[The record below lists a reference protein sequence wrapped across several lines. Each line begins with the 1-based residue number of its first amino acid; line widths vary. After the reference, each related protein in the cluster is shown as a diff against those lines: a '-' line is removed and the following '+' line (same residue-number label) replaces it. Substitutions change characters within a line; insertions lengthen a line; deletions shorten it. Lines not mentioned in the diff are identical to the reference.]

1 MWVTTSLKVNRLFL
15 YYTQCVTAIHNKPRL
30 FAKPLNKAENVMRLM
45 KYLRSWQN
53 INPLITQWI
62 VRNKKPKK
70 AVDAIALLPES
81 EYKKAL
87 ISLAYLSVDRTY

>member
-1 MWVTTSLKVNRLFL
+1 MRSMKCLRL
-15 YYTQCVTAIHNKPRL
+15 
-30 FAKPLNKAENVMRLM
+30 
-45 KYLRSWQN
+45 WQN
-53 INPLITQWI
+53 INPSIMQWI
-62 VRNKKPKK
+62 ARNKKQKK